1 MLRETVWRVWI
12 CWILMSF
19 GPQWGVQNTVA
30 HSCHEVKT
38 AFQLRQIGPLKWVPE
53 TAATDAELQICKHQG
68 PTCCTRKMEES
79 YHVAARRGT
88 LQNILSY
95 SLELKY
101 LIIAHAAAVQDT
113 IHSLLSFTLNHTL
126 SLLDLAYKPIAPESR
141 PLVSA
146 LFSDLALYLHGNDDV
161 SVVRSVRRFFDELF
175 PLVYRHLVNP
185 GLASSTWSAEGA
197 ECLRAT
203 RQDLNPFGPHPQAL
217 GHGLARVLGVGRS
230 LMQALTVGV
239 EVLNASESAGMAKDC
254 GKAIVRMQFCSHCK
268 GLTLIRPCQGLC
280 LNVMRGCLAGFAE
293 LQEPWSR
300 YIALLEGTSA
310 ALAGG
315 HKLELSLLGIRERIN
330 DAILSAQLNGPHLS
344 AIVEKVCGPLTE
356 SALSTQ
362 EGPTQQSPASQST
375 AGLDQSSTV
384 ESASSV
390 PSLSPTVQDKSDDHQ
405 DSHVTLKKRSLPIKP
420 SKHDKPRSLKK
431 ISKEF
436 MSYIQRYKSFFSM
449 LPEVLCD
456 NEMVLDEHTCWN
468 GEDVVE
474 SYMGSVVGNGLQA
487 QRQNPEIKVRGLDPV
502 LVEAKETLERFN
514 QDMVAEM
521 GLDDVRHKHL
531 HLDSGSGAETSGECD
546 DEDGC
551 ASSGEDEEEIG
562 HVIPSFSPPSVRQGS
577 GLSIKGAACSTDS
590 SSLLLFLSLPLML
603 LSHLHFT

>member
-19 GPQWGVQNTVA
+19 GPHWRGRSAGA
-30 HSCHEVKT
+30 HSCLEVKT

-53 TAATDAELQICKHQG
+53 TAATDADLQICKHQG

-79 YHVAARRGT
+79 YHAAARRDT

-101 LIIAHAAAVQDT
+101 LIIGHAAAIQDT
-113 IHSLLSFTLNHTL
+113 FHSLLSFTLNHTL
-126 SLLDLAYKPIAPESR
+126 SLLDLAYEPIAAESR

-146 LFSDLALYLHGNDDV
+146 LFSDLALYLSGNDDV
-161 SVVRSVRRFFDELF
+161 SVVRSVRRFFNELF

-185 GLASSTWSAEGA
+185 GLASSTWSAEGT

-217 GHGLARVLGVGRS
+217 AHGLARVLGVGRS

-239 EVLNASESAGMAKDC
+239 EVLNASESAGMAKEC
-254 GKAIVRMQFCSHCK
+254 GRAIVRMQFCSHCK

-280 LNVMRGCLAGFAE
+280 LNVMRGCLAGLAE
-293 LQEPWSR
+293 LQGPWSR

-315 HKLELSLLGIRERIN
+315 HELELTLLGIRERIN
-330 DAILSAQLNGPHLS
+330 DAILSAQYNGPHLS

-356 SALSTQ
+356 SDSFTQ
-362 EGPTQQSPASQST
+362 KSLTQHSPTAPSPAVFNQST
-375 AGLDQSSTV
+375 SV
-384 ESASSV
+384 ESVSSI
-390 PSLSPTVQDKSDDHQ
+390 PSLSPTVQNKSDDLRIG
-405 DSHVTLKKRSLPIKP
+405 HVTLKKRSLPLKP

-436 MSYIQRYKSFFSM
+436 MSYIQRYKSFFSI

-456 NEMVLDEHTCWN
+456 AEIVLDEYTCWN

-474 SYMGSVVGNGLQA
+474 SYTGFVVGNGLQA
-487 QRQNPEIKVRGLDPV
+487 QRQNPEIKVRGVDPV

-514 QDMVAEM
+514 QDMWAET
-521 GLDDVRHKHL
+521 GLDDEWHKPL
-531 HLDSGSGAETSGECD
+531 HIDGGGSGTETSGECD

-551 ASSGEDEEEIG
+551 EGSGVHEEETD
-562 HVIPSFSPPSVRQGS
+562 HVVPSVRQGS
-577 GLSIKGAACSTDS
+577 GPSFKGAACRTH
-590 SSLLLFLSLPLML
+590 SSLLLLSLS
-603 LSHLHFT
+603 LSHLLLSFLHSI

>member
-12 CWILMSF
+12 CWILMSL
-19 GPQWGVQNTVA
+19 GPHWRVHSAGA

-53 TAATDAELQICKHQG
+53 TAATDADLQICKHQG

-79 YHVAARRGT
+79 YHAAARRDT

-101 LIIAHAAAVQDT
+101 LIIGHAAAIQDT
-113 IHSLLSFTLNHTL
+113 FHSLLSFTLNHTL
-126 SLLDLAYKPIAPESR
+126 SLLDLAYEPIAAESR

-146 LFSDLALYLHGNDDV
+146 LFSDLALYLRGNDDV
-161 SVVRSVRRFFDELF
+161 SVVRSVRQFFNELF

-185 GLASSTWSAEGA
+185 GLASSTWSAEGT

-217 GHGLARVLGVGRS
+217 AHGLARVLGVGRS

-239 EVLNASESAGMAKDC
+239 EVLNASESAGMAKEC
-254 GKAIVRMQFCSHCK
+254 GRAIVRMQFCSHCK

-280 LNVMRGCLAGFAE
+280 LNVMRGCLAGLAE
-293 LQEPWSR
+293 LQGPWSR

-315 HKLELSLLGIRERIN
+315 HELELTLLGIRERIN
-330 DAILSAQLNGPHLS
+330 DAILSAQYNGPHLS

-356 SALSTQ
+356 SDSSTQ
-362 EGPTQQSPASQST
+362 KILTQHSPTPQSPAVFNQSM
-375 AGLDQSSTV
+375 SV
-384 ESASSV
+384 ESVSSI
-390 PSLSPTVQDKSDDHQ
+390 PSLSPTVQNKSDDLKIG
-405 DSHVTLKKRSLPIKP
+405 HVTLKKRSLPLKP

-431 ISKEF
+431 ISNYTGF
-436 MSYIQRYKSFFSM
+436 
-449 LPEVLCD
+449 
-456 NEMVLDEHTCWN
+456 
-468 GEDVVE
+468 
-474 SYMGSVVGNGLQA
+474 VVGNGLQA
-487 QRQNPEIKVRGLDPV
+487 QRQNPEIKVRGVDPV

-514 QDMVAEM
+514 QDMWAET
-521 GLDDVRHKHL
+521 GLDDEWHKPL
-531 HLDSGSGAETSGECD
+531 HIDGGSGTETSGECD

-551 ASSGEDEEEIG
+551 EGSGAHEEETD
-562 HVIPSFSPPSVRQGS
+562 HVVPSFSHPSVRQGS
-577 GLSIKGAACSTDS
+577 GPSFKGAACSTH
-590 SSLLLFLSLPLML
+590 SSLLLLSLSLSLLL
-603 LSHLHFT
+603 LSFLHSI

>member
-19 GPQWGVQNTVA
+19 GPQWEVQSAGA

-38 AFQLRQIGPLKWVPE
+38 AFQLRQIGSLKWVPE

-79 YHVAARRGT
+79 YHAAARRDT
-88 LQNILSY
+88 MQNILSY

-101 LIIAHAAAVQDT
+101 LIISHAAAVQDT
-113 IHSLLSFTLNHTL
+113 FHSLLSFTLNHTL
-126 SLLDLAYKPIAPESR
+126 SLLDLAYEPITTEAR

-146 LFSDLALYLHGNDDV
+146 LFSDLALFLRGNDDV
-161 SVVRSVRRFFDELF
+161 FVVRSVRRFFDELF
-175 PLVYRHLVNP
+175 PLVYRHLLNP
-185 GLASSTWSAEGA
+185 GLASSTWSAEGT

-203 RQDLNPFGPHPQAL
+203 RQDINPFGPHPQAL
-217 GHGLARVLGVGRS
+217 AHGLARVLGVGRS

-239 EVLNASESAGMAKDC
+239 EVLNATETAAMAKEC
-254 GKAIVRMQFCSHCK
+254 GRAIVKMQFCSHCK
-268 GLTLIRPCQGLC
+268 GLTLIQPCQGLC
-280 LNVMRGCLAGFAE
+280 LNVMRGCLAGLAE
-293 LQEPWSR
+293 LQGPWSH

-315 HKLELSLLGIRERIN
+315 HELELTLLGIRERIN
-330 DAILSAQLNGPHLS
+330 DAILSAKLNGPDVS
-344 AIVEKVCGPLTE
+344 DTVEKVCGPLTE
-356 SALSTQ
+356 SASTTQ
-362 EGPTQQSPASQST
+362 EAPTQQTPR
-375 AGLDQSSTV
+375 GLDRS
-384 ESASSV
+384 SSV
-390 PSLSPTVQDKSDDHQ
+390 EPVSSIPSLSPAVLDKSDGQ
-405 DSHVTLKKRSLPIKP
+405 GDSLVTLKKRSLPLKP

-436 MSYIQRYKSFFSM
+436 VSYIQRYKSFFAM

-456 NEMVLDEHTCWN
+456 SEMVKEYSCWN

-474 SYMGSVVGNGLQA
+474 SYTGFVVGNGLQA

-514 QDMVAEM
+514 QDMWIET
-521 GLDDVRHKHL
+521 GLDDGQHGLL
-531 HLDSGSGAETSGECD
+531 HVDSGSGTETSGECD

-551 ASSGEDEEEIG
+551 EASAEDEEEIG
-562 HVIPSFSPPSVRQGS
+562 PVVPSFTYRPVKQGLPFNLSPAFR
-577 GLSIKGAACSTDS
+577 THS
-590 SSLLLFLSLPLML
+590 SPLVFSLSLFSML
-603 LSHLHFT
+603 LSILNST